1 VVTGLRKSGASAGS
15 ATAFFLANPALN
27 PAVLVFLVL
36 TPGLGWQW
44 ALLRL
49 LVAAVL
55 VFGTAAIVNRMEP
68 SQSVAIHAIHEAS
81 ADSAAPAPQ
90 GPLVLR
96 WLRSLSVLVISLIPE
111 YVIMIL
117 VLGLVRAFLFP
128 KAGPELGNSIIV
140 IVGLAIAG
148 VLFAIPTAGEI
159 PIIQTMRGF
168 GMGAGPAGA
177 LLLTLA
183 PVSLPSL
190 IMVGRVFPKRVL
202 AVIGASVLV
211 AGIAAGFIAVAL
223 GL

>member
-1 VVTGLRKSGASAGS
+1 
-15 ATAFFLANPALN
+15 
-27 PAVLVFLVL
+27 
-36 TPGLGWQW
+36 
-44 ALLRL
+44 
-49 LVAAVL
+49 
-55 VFGTAAIVNRMEP
+55 
-68 SQSVAIHAIHEAS
+68 
-81 ADSAAPAPQ
+81 
-90 GPLVLR
+90 
-96 WLRSLSVLVISLIPE
+96 
-111 YVIMIL
+111 
-117 VLGLVRAFLFP
+117 
-128 KAGPELGNSIIV
+128 
-140 IVGLAIAG
+140 